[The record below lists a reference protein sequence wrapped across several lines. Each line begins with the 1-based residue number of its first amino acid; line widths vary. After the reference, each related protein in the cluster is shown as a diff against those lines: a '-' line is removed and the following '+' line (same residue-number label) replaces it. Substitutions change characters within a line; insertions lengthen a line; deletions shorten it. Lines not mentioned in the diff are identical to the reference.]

1 MCGEGITQQEEA
13 RSLIPT
19 NRGQENLAAGA
30 GLNVTLFSGTKSSVR
45 TMQNITTRTRAAIP
59 TPSTGALSP
68 DEARIS
74 QTKEIHAF

>member
-1 MCGEGITQQEEA
+1 MCWKSITQQEEA
-13 RSLIPT
+13 RSLVPT
-19 NRGQENLAAGA
+19 NRGQENIATGA
-30 GLNVTLFSGTKSSVR
+30 GLNVTLFGGTNCSVR
-45 TMQNITTRTRAAIP
+45 TVQNITSRTRESIP